1 MGQVPTSFLVIG
13 RGRVATHFSTYFER
27 LGLKFRRSD
36 AQNNLAAQ
44 IAQATHVLVLL
55 SDQRTE
61 AFLSDVPHE
70 LLEKKVWVHASGSL
84 TTPFAW
90 RAHPLFSFHS
100 FEPLSMETYKAI
112 PFVISRTG
120 PAFSELL
127 PGLPNPH
134 YTLSDEEI
142 VRYHALCVLGGN
154 FSAMLWAKLMAEFE
168 SRYGIPSHAV
178 IPYLR
183 SVTEH
188 LTTQDWRKPLGPL
201 GRGDK
206 ETLERDRDA
215 LRGDSYAPVFQ
226 AILDA
231 EGVKL

>member
-1 MGQVPTSFLVIG
+1 MGQVPTSYLIIG
-13 RGRVATHFSTYFER
+13 RGRVATHLSHYFDR
-27 LGLKFRRSD
+27 LGLRYRRCD
-36 AQNNLAAQ
+36 AQNHLAEQLAL
-44 IAQATHVLVLL
+44 ATHVLVLL

-61 AFLSDVPHE
+61 AFLSDVPRE
-70 LLEKKVWVHASGSL
+70 ILEKKTWIHASGSL
-84 TTPFAW
+84 TSPHAW

-100 FEPLSMETYKAI
+100 FEPLPIETYQSI
-112 PFVISRTG
+112 PFVISRVG
-120 PAFSELL
+120 PSFAELL
-127 PGLPNPH
+127 PGVPNPH

-142 VRYHALCVLGGN
+142 ARYHALCVLGGN
-154 FSAMLWAKLMAEFE
+154 FSAILWAKLMAEFE

-201 GRGDK
+201 ARGDRD
-206 ETLERDRDA
+206 TLERDQNA
-215 LRGDSYAPVFQ
+215 LDGDRYAPVFR
-226 AILDA
+226 AILEA